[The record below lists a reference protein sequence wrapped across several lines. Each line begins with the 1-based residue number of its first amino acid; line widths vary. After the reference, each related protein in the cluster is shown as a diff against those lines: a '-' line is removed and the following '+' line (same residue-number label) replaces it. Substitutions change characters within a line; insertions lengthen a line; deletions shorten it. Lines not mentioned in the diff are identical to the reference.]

1 MLYPIKIEFK
11 DYPSGTWQDWSEYLI
26 EAPGISKK
34 VESESEGEAGVIVF
48 DNASVSL
55 KYDVGSPVYNAFS
68 IDLSSKQRYLFRIS
82 AVKTDKTYVQLFE
95 GMADFSTLKWLEYN
109 KVISFEILDKLSAL
123 NILQNLPVRIFSTL
137 DARVL
142 AQQPTADGLRFIAQ
156 PDGSFLIYAYRYT
169 TFPDIEYLPLT
180 SVILTPGELLL
191 DPAAMDPFYE
201 PTKRYLI
208 VKESWISGD
217 GYNQIRFYA
226 PNDLTFHYDPATSNY
241 MPVDLGAG
249 VIEFAEKEV
258 YGIDILNYSA
268 GIPVSI
274 NGFAFIDILIK
285 TAWPEITITYRGI
298 SSFNVPLAYFLFLM
312 DENPF
317 GKDPLDA
324 LKMLADSMK
333 CYIYVDRTG
342 NVIVQSKSALATSG
356 TTRSIGTTKIISGPE
371 KSYFWDKLADGAE
384 VNVTSWVQDAVTG
397 ELLLGSSVMTKQPTG
412 AGFTQTQIIKPKNS
426 IKRDILVGDDTTDTQ
441 AELDAFAASEALS
454 ILNFYGLRHAAF
466 DLVLNLD
473 DNTINWEL
481 IDNLL
486 LDSLTTFFTNLDFD
500 LVERT
505 LTLKPVEAAGHDYD
519 YRSIVVG
526 LSEGNSSG
534 VSTSTSSSSS
544 GGYISSSY
552 IFNKPLI
559 LSGGIVAL
567 DITDNLKLTTDKLD
581 AAQPIKTTDTPT
593 FNQLSLSS
601 GASSSLNAVRADRIL
616 ATSYP
621 LTGGGNLTADR
632 TLGLNYNS
640 INLKLTSNALNTI
653 QDIAPTSTTFRVA
666 GLTVTDALT
675 SLYTNIGVP
684 YKAALFQ
691 GYSISSN
698 MSIASQRPD
707 LLYLVNKKYTVLI
720 EHTATKATGDPTSLF
735 NGAMTNSYQ
744 IDTSL
749 ISDADPYILTA
760 TSNSIILP
768 YIYYYSFFS
777 FFCNAGWTGT
787 TDAGN
792 LINSWKFEVQ
802 AYEDGLWYTVFDR
815 TGVSDAINN
824 LSFSPVGYGGNP
836 FFDNGN
842 RNAKG
847 FRLTI
852 RAAQPRS
859 TGFNFIP
866 LSSIQYFNGNS
877 ANNTGNAL
885 PLGGGTLYG
894 NLTLSNA
901 VLSITKAT
909 GTAPLTIASTTK
921 VNNLNVDMVDGYHFN
936 QSLLTTDSPTFANVG
951 IGTTAIVAKFQVN
964 NKVGD
969 DNHFTYDSNS
979 AMIVHQTPTSS
990 TVLNDPKTVLLLAR
1004 QGTSEQAYGA
1014 GATFN
1019 LSRYKNDV
1027 TNSKTRLDISLAN
1040 NRFDIMSNN
1049 VLTLLSEGNV
1059 GIGTTAPAEKLTV
1072 SGNTKQFGDIYSDN
1086 FSGVDPYQGYY
1097 IGRSGSVFG
1106 KITANELYVKSF
1118 IADLEQ
1124 ALAGS
1129 QIISKSVAKVAV
1141 DFTDIVN
1148 TYLEV
1153 ESFEGYPTMAVFAD
1167 NDIIR
1172 LRSFSRTS
1180 GGLTIL
1186 DNWIRVTLATSY
1198 NSDGYVN
1205 GFNST
1210 TKTQAYS
1217 FVQLSG
1223 SLIVAK
1229 KGTLALDYGQSGDG
1243 IIETVAV
1250 GVTSGKPYQQIKTWT
1265 TAPYTD
1271 LTVKYRHGSLAG
1283 ITDPVL
1289 GTLTG
1294 YGLYSDNAY
1303 LKGKIVATSGKI
1315 GDWNLDTKLYNGS
1328 TRLEVSASFKGL
1340 AVSGLVGVEEFP
1352 IDLLKVGQFTL
1363 PAMSEY
1369 HVSLPAFTYGKTVKW
1384 GTFNQTATSATS
1396 TSGVVFWSNATGL
1409 LMDSFS
1415 WSISNA
1421 STYLNKFVRIAFNVV
1436 VPAGQNG
1443 SYFQQTVVVRL
1454 LNGSTV
1460 IYTET
1465 RNGYATGSAYTLS
1478 VDETFLCLDS
1488 NIQVR
1493 VELYSSY
1500 GYYNHIPITSI
1511 NITQAYYIDST
1522 PITEINNGNLRIY
1535 DSGGRRSFEY
1545 NSTEGI
1551 KIKTGFKVGSWFIT
1565 DGSGSNSLSFYY
1577 NNVLVKTLGSDG
1589 SWA

>member
-11 DYPSGTWQDWSEYLI
+11 DYPSGTWQDWSEYLL
-26 EAPGISKK
+26 EAPSISKK
-34 VESESEGEAGVIVF
+34 IESENEGEAGVIVF

-55 KYDVGSPVYNAFS
+55 KYDADSPVYNAFS

-95 GMADFSTLKWLEYN
+95 GMADFSTLKWLEYG
-109 KVISFEILDKLSAL
+109 KVITFEILDKLSAL

-142 AQQPTADGLRFIAQ
+142 AQQPTADGLRFDVLA
-156 PDGSFLIYAYRYT
+156 DGSMLIHPYRYT
-169 TFPDIEYLPLT
+169 TFPEVEYLPLT
-180 SVILTPGELLL
+180 SVILHPGELLL

-208 VKESWISGD
+208 VKDSLISGD
-217 GYNQIRFYA
+217 GYNQIFYYA
-226 PNDLTFHYDPATSNY
+226 PNELTFHYDPATTNY
-241 MPVDLGAG
+241 MFADLGTG
-249 VIEFAEKEV
+249 VIEFAEKEI

-268 GIPVSI
+268 GVPVSI

-285 TAWPEITITYRGI
+285 SVWTDITITYRGI
-298 SSFNVPLAYFLFLM
+298 ASFSVPLAYFLFLM

-333 CYIYVDRTG
+333 CYIYNDRTG

-371 KSYFWDKLADGAE
+371 KSYFWDKLVDGVE
-384 VNVTSWVQDAVTG
+384 VNVTSWVQDTATG
-397 ELLLGSSVMTKQPTG
+397 ELLLGKSTMTKQPTG
-412 AGFTQTQIIKPKNS
+412 TGFTSTQIIKPKNS

-441 AELDAFAASEALS
+441 AELDAFAAQEALAV
-454 ILNFYGLRHAAF
+454 LNFYGLRHGAF
-466 DLVLNLD
+466 DVVLNLD
-473 DNTINWEL
+473 DNTIDWDI

-486 LDSLTTFFTNLDFD
+486 LDGLTTFFTSLDFD

-505 LTLKPVEAAGHDYD
+505 LTLKPVEVAGHDYD

-526 LSEGNSSG
+526 LSEEN
-534 VSTSTSSSSS
+534 SSSSIS
-544 GGYISSSY
+544 SPSSSSGYISSSY
-552 IFNKPLI
+552 IFNKPLV
-559 LSGGIVAL
+559 LSGGIVSL

-581 AAQPIKTTDTPT
+581 AAQPIKTTDSPT
-593 FNQLSLSS
+593 FNQLTLSTA
-601 GASSSLNAVRADRIL
+601 GTLITQAVRADRIIN
-616 ATSYP
+616 TSYP
-621 LTGGGNLTADR
+621 LTGGGNLIADR
-632 TLGLNYNS
+632 TIALSYNAT
-640 INLKLTSNALNTI
+640 NLKLTSNALNTI
-653 QDIAPTSTTFRVA
+653 QDIAT
-666 GLTVTDALT
+666 
-675 SLYTNIGVP
+675 
-684 YKAALFQ
+684 
-691 GYSISSN
+691 
-698 MSIASQRPD
+698 AS
-707 LLYLVNKKYTVLI
+707 
-720 EHTATKATGDPTSLF
+720 
-735 NGAMTNSYQ
+735 
-744 IDTSL
+744 
-749 ISDADPYILTA
+749 
-760 TSNSIILP
+760 
-768 YIYYYSFFS
+768 
-777 FFCNAGWTGT
+777 
-787 TDAGN
+787 
-792 LINSWKFEVQ
+792 
-802 AYEDGLWYTVFDR
+802 
-815 TGVSDAINN
+815 
-824 LSFSPVGYGGNP
+824 
-836 FFDNGN
+836 
-842 RNAKG
+842 
-847 FRLTI
+847 
-852 RAAQPRS
+852 
-859 TGFNFIP
+859 
-866 LSSIQYFNGNS
+866 
-877 ANNTGNAL
+877 
-885 PLGGGTLYG
+885 
-894 NLTLSNA
+894 
-901 VLSITKAT
+901 
-909 GTAPLTIASTTK
+909 
-921 VNNLNVDMVDGYHFN
+921 
-936 QSLLTTDSPTFANVG
+936 SPTFNLPNFTGGLNINGAALSDASRNLTTGTIIATGMGVLGSTYQQVITNGTQKLCLSVSASVAELQSMGGVPLYINYLGNNTILNPGFHNVG
-951 IGTTAIVAKFQVN
+951 IGTTNPQAKLEVAGGGVLLSYQSFPQLQITSAQHSAIYLSRGGTGYTNQFRFLTAGVAKWRF
-964 NKVGD
+964 G
-969 DNHFTYDSNS
+969 
-979 AMIVHQTPTSS
+979 
-990 TVLNDPKTVLLLAR
+990 
-1004 QGTSEQAYGA
+1004 E
-1014 GATFN
+1014 
-1019 LSRYKNDV
+1019 
-1027 TNSKTRLDISLAN
+1027 TNSTEDLTYSFLDGSW
-1040 NRFDIMSNN
+1040 FDL
-1049 VLTLLSEGNV
+1049 LTLQYSTGNV
-1059 GIGTTAPAEKLTV
+1059 GINKTTPAEKLDINGNVKALTAKLTNLTDGYLPYHV
-1072 SGNTKQFGDIYSDN
+1072 SDASGLANSNIFTNGTNVSIGGTTLTEKFNLNGNAKIWGDIYSDN
-1086 FSGVDPYQGYY
+1086 FSGTDPYIGYY

-1106 KITANELYVKSF
+1106 KITANELHVKSF

-1129 QIISKSVAKVAV
+1129 QVISKSVAKIAV
-1141 DFTDIVN
+1141 DFDDTLSA
-1148 TYLEV
+1148 YLEV

-1250 GVTSGKPYQQIKTWT
+1250 GATSGKPYQEIKTWT

-1315 GDWNLDTKLYNGS
+1315 GDWNIDTKLYNSS
-1328 TRLEVSASFKGL
+1328 TRLEASASFNGL
-1340 AVSGLVGVEEFP
+1340 AVSGLIGVEEFP

-1369 HVSLPAFTYGKTVKW
+1369 DVNLPAFTYGKTINW

-1396 TSGVVFWSNATGL
+1396 TSGVAFWSNATGL

-1443 SYFQQTVVVRL
+1443 GYFQQTVTVKL

-1478 VDETFLCLDS
+1478 VDKTFLCLGS
-1488 NIQVR
+1488 NIQVQ

-1545 NSTEGI
+1545 NTTEGI
-1551 KIKTGFKVGSWFIT
+1551 KIKTGFKIGNWYIT